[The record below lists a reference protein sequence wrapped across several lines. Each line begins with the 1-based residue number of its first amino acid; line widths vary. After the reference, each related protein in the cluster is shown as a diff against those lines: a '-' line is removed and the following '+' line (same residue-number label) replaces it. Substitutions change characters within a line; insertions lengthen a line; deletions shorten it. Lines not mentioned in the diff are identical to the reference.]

1 MNMFFSRPE
10 NPMDKA
16 LRLKREGKYEESIKT
31 YIEIANKN
39 LDSNNLN
46 EILYGLGKV
55 YFLNK
60 SFERSISA
68 YLSCVFFLA
77 FKKRPEMLDDM
88 IDFVKNNNQFLY
100 YVGTG
105 FW

>member
-1 MNMFFSRPE
+1 MFFSRPE

-46 EILYGLGKV
+46 EIL
-55 YFLNK
+55 
-60 SFERSISA
+60 
-68 YLSCVFFLA
+68 
-77 FKKRPEMLDDM
+77 
-88 IDFVKNNNQFLY
+88 
-100 YVGTG
+100 
-105 FW
+105 